1 MKRIK
6 DRFAAAIRWTHAAG
20 RSLHSQFSTET
31 GQTLTEYAL
40 ILALV
45 AVAAVAAL
53 KLIGTDIN
61 TLLNTIASDLSQS
74 G

>member
-1 MKRIK
+1 MKRFHR
-6 DRFAAAIRWTHAAG
+6 RFAKISLRTRDRAHAF
-20 RSLHSQFSTET
+20 RLRCSDET

-61 TLLNTIASDLSQS
+61 GLLNTIATDLSQAT
-74 G
+74 